1 MSTYHY
7 VENQGK
13 LIMRNQ
19 ENYQEPQS
27 GQFFDD
33 FKVKNLKITN
43 FAEKWVFFLKLK
55 KIFKIFKK
63 N

>member
-27 GQFFDD
+27 GQLFDD
-33 FKVKNLKITN
+33 FKVKNLKVTN
-43 FAEKWVFFLKLK
+43 FSEK
-55 KIFKIFKK
+55 
-63 N
+63 